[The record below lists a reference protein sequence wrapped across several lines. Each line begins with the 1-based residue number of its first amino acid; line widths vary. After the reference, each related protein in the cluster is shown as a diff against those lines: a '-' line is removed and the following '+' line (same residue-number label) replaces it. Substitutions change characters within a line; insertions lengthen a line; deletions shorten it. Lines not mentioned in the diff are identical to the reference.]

1 MAVFLINDANWAQMK
16 DKMLSGKANFT
27 QHLKL
32 MLDKDII
39 GQVCIYLPATVTKKE
54 RHQVHLYSK
63 KNQISGVSATYNG
76 KRVMKIVLESAYV
89 KELLLK

>member
-16 DKMLSGKANFT
+16 DKMLSGKANFI

-32 MLDKDII
+32 MLDKDLV
-39 GQVCIYLPATVTKKE
+39 GQVCIYLPATVTIKE
-54 RHQVHLYSK
+54 RHQVHKFSK
-63 KNQISGVSATYNG
+63 KNQISGVSANYNG